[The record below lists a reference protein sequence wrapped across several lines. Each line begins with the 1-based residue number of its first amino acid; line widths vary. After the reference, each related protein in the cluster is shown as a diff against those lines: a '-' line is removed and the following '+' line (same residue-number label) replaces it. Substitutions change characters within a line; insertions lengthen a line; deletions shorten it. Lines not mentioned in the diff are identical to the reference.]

1 MNMEK
6 FFNPR
11 SVVIAG
17 ASNAPFNLGATI
29 CTLLKD
35 YLGYPGNAYVV
46 NSKSES
52 VKGYPG
58 YRSVLDLPESPDLA
72 VIIVSARHVPG
83 LVRDCAQK
91 NIKNIIIESAG
102 FSEEGE
108 AGKVMQQDIDA
119 VARANGIR
127 ILGPNCL
134 GTLSTRDRFCCFYGV
149 NPSLVELNRI
159 FESPGTVSYIIQ
171 SGGVAVLVMES
182 LYYDLV
188 GINKVVSIGNK
199 CDVDEADLIDYFQ
212 KDATEVI
219 GIYMEN
225 IADGRKLMESAR
237 RSTKPILIYKAGRTH
252 EGARAAMSHTA
263 GMAGNDRIFDS
274 AMRQAGIIRLASID
288 ELHTLPKM
296 FSEMPLLKGGRIAVF
311 TNTGAF
317 GTIAADLLVDAGLK
331 MASLTPKTQERLKK
345 AGQVFNVKNP
355 VDIGPA
361 LPQTYLDIFEI
372 LLSAEEVDGILPLLS
387 VWQTFVIDCL
397 IELLKMCR
405 HYQKP
410 AAIYTPNA
418 VAKSISIR
426 AKHCIP
432 IFETPEQAVRA
443 LVASHAYGLS
453 IKKKNS

>member
-1 MNMEK
+1 MEK

-11 SVVIAG
+11 SVVIVG

-29 CTLLKD
+29 CNMLKD
-35 YLGYPGNAYVV
+35 YLAYSGNVYAV
-46 NSKSES
+46 NSKGES
-52 VKGYPG
+52 VNGYPG
-58 YRSVLDLPESPDLA
+58 YRSVADLPETPDLA

-83 LVRDCAQK
+83 IIRDCAQK
-91 NIKNIIIESAG
+91 SIKRIIIESAG

-108 AGKVMQQDIDA
+108 AGKAMQQEIDDI
-119 VARANGIR
+119 ARAHGIR
-127 ILGPNCL
+127 LLGPNCL
-134 GTLSTRDRFCCFYGV
+134 GSLSTRDRFCCFYGV
-149 NPSLVELNRI
+149 NPSLVELNQI
-159 FESPGTVSYIIQ
+159 YETPGGVSYIIQ

-199 CDVDEADLIDYFQ
+199 CDVNEADFIDYFQ
-212 KDATEVI
+212 NDATEVI

-225 IADGRKLMESAR
+225 ITDGRKLMESAR
-237 RSTKPILIYKAGRTH
+237 RSRKPILIYKAGRTK
-252 EGARAAMSHTA
+252 EGAQAAMSHTA
-263 GMAGNDRIFDS
+263 GMAGNDLIFDS
-274 AMRQAGIIRLASID
+274 ACRQSGIIRLASID

-296 FSEMPLLKGGRIAVF
+296 FSEMPPLTGKRIAAF

-317 GTIAADLLVDAGLK
+317 GTIAADLLVDAGLQ
-331 MASLTPKTQERLKK
+331 MVRLAPQTQERLKK
-345 AGQVFNVKNP
+345 AGQVFNARNP

-361 LPQTYLDIFEI
+361 PPQTYLDIFEI
-372 LLSAEEVDGILPLLS
+372 LLSADEVDGLLPLLS

-397 IELLKMCR
+397 LELMKICK
-405 HYQKP
+405 HYGKP

-443 LVASHAYGLS
+443 LAVSQTYYQSL
-453 IKKKNS
+453 KKRNL